1 MKLKEIK
8 EYQIIFWRHLKNLN
22 KKIMIIKINL
32 DFKNMKKKINKYNKI
47 NFLIKFLFYIL
58 KGHVKV

>member
-8 EYQIIFWRHLKNLN
+8 EYWIIYWKHLKNFN

-32 DFKNMKKKINKYNKI
+32 DFKNTKKKINNYNKI
-47 NFLIKFLFYIL
+47 IFLIKFLFIYL
-58 KGHVKV
+58 RAC

>member
-8 EYQIIFWRHLKNLN
+8 EYQIIYWRHLKNFN

-47 NFLIKFLFYIL
+47 SFLINFFFIYLRAC
-58 KGHVKV
+58 